1 MNDEPEQQPAAIDRR
16 SASQPQPASVPLQRV
31 AVVKPFLPAA
41 YAQPPMLPKSLQS
54 AHTNGR
60 REDRLRNAMTRPRKT
75 IATAKGTIT
84 GPIHRAEPK
93 RPAGVSAQQWKRQRM
108 MYVRGTKN
116 DDNSI

>member
-16 SASQPQPASVPLQRV
+16 SASQPSLQRV
-31 AVVKPFLPAA
+31 AVAKPFLPAS
-41 YAQPPMLPKSLQS
+41 YAQPPQPPPALRS

-93 RPAGVSAQQWKRQRM
+93 RPAGVSARQWKRQKM
-108 MYVRGTKN
+108 MYVRGTK
-116 DDNSI
+116 